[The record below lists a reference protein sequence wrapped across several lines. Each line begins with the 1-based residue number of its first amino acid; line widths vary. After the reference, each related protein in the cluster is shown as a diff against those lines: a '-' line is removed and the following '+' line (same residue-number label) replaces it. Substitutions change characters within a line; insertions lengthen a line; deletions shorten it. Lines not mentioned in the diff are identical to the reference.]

1 MARILVIDDEDELRS
16 MLRQMLEHAG
26 HEVLEA
32 INGAMGIEIYERDMP
47 ELIIT
52 DIIMPEKEGV
62 ETIIALR
69 RADPALPIIA
79 ISGGGRLDATD
90 FLTMATRRPPYPDQ
104 AVPARPAARS
114 GQRVPGVRKLP
125 VTRNRTGPDR
135 YYPPSNPCSTLT
147 ALTPISATA

>member
-1 MARILVIDDEDELRS
+1 VARILVIDDEDELRS

-26 HEVLEA
+26 HEVAEA
-32 INGAMGIEIYERDMP
+32 VNGAAGIEIYERDAP
-47 ELIIT
+47 DLIIT

-90 FLTMATRRPPYPDQ
+90 FLTMAKKLG
-104 AVPARPAARS
+104 ARH
-114 GQRVPGVRKLP
+114 
-125 VTRNRTGPDR
+125 
-135 YYPPSNPCSTLT
+135 TLT
-147 ALTPISATA
+147 KPFRRDQLLEAVGECLASATAELH